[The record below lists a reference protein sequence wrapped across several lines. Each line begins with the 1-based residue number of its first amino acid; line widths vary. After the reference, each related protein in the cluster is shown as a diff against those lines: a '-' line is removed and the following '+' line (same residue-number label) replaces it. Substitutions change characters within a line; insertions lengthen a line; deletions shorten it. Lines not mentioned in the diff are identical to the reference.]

1 MCGELIKRAGSST
14 ERQTKG
20 PCCPPWARDGR
31 GRPADSDGGWGLPAS
46 LSTHTRLQEG
56 RAFLGTGNGGH
67 SPPAPAHLSSNHGNR
82 HWPVETLVPEFLASI
97 WQRPSFSCKPSTDS
111 FPPPQVGGTGY
122 ECHQGRVQEASSD
135 LTGDSSRFPHR
146 GLCICSPFQ

>member
-1 MCGELIKRAGSST
+1 MDLADVTLWCHLICSS
-14 ERQTKG
+14 G
-20 PCCPPWARDGR
+20 PCISCKLRLRSRSLIRLRLEFCFLWR

-46 LSTHTRLQEG
+46 LSTHTRPQEG
-56 RAFLGTGNGGH
+56 RAFLGIGNRGH

-111 FPPPQVGGTGY
+111 FPPRLGG
-122 ECHQGRVQEASSD
+122 QGMNATRGERRKPA
-135 LTGDSSRFPHR
+135 LT
-146 GLCICSPFQ
+146 